1 MLDDI
6 LAPGLSVV
14 FCGTAASARSAAVMQ
29 YYAGRGNKFW
39 RVLHQTG
46 LTPRLLSPSEYRSL
60 PEFGIGLTDIA
71 KGQSGADK
79 DIVFDARGAE
89 RVREK
94 VMRFQ
99 PRFLCFNGKRA
110 AQEFLGR
117 NDVGYGSRSERIG
130 ATALHVLPSTAGL
143 ASGFWDEQRWH
154 EFARMVREPSFQP
167 G

>member
-39 RVLHQTG
+39 RILHQTG
-46 LTPRLLSPSEYRSL
+46 LTPRLLAPSEYRSL

-71 KGQSGADK
+71 KGQSGSDK

-89 RVREK
+89 SVRAK

-110 AQEFLGR
+110 AQEFLRRKDVHYGR
-117 NDVGYGSRSERIG
+117 RSERVG
-130 ATALHVLPSTAGL
+130 ATALHVLPSTAGS
-143 ASGFWDEQRWH
+143 ASGFWGDQRWH
-154 EFARMVREPSFQP
+154 EFAQMVRAPSP
-167 G
+167 